1 MCWGRINPMYRGVA
15 PNSSIAMVKAARG
28 TAILSSQIMQGI
40 KFLIDKGKE
49 LNMPL
54 VISIS
59 LSTNDGAHDGSSL
72 LEQYIRTISN
82 LERVSIVIAA
92 GNEGDAGH
100 HVGGQL
106 VKTQRQIFNIASE
119 ERSIVMNFYKTIL
132 PNISVNI
139 INPTSQGTG
148 NINIQEGYIQG
159 TIGSD
164 RYDIYVSGPKPF
176 ELNSE
181 IRIILSA
188 RSGFL
193 VEGVWTLEINVTN
206 EYLGAYSIWL
216 PVLEGLNPATKFL
229 EPNQYNTLGI
239 PATVDNIIAVGSY
252 NYRTNNLSSFSG
264 RGAQDQ
270 NIVRPDLVAPGEDIA
285 GPVPNGDMIIKQV
298 HQWLLLKWLEYVH

>member
-1 MCWGRINPMYRGVA
+1 MNSTGTSTRIEYIYDLSTGGNVYNKQMINEAIKSNNPFSVVPSIDNSGHGTHVAGIACAGGRINQMYRGVA

-119 ERSIVMNFYKTIL
+119 ERSIVMNFIRQYC
-132 PNISVNI
+132 P
-139 INPTSQGTG
+139 
-148 NINIQEGYIQG
+148 
-159 TIGSD
+159 
-164 RYDIYVSGPKPF
+164 IYQ
-176 ELNSE
+176 L
-181 IRIILSA
+181 I
-188 RSGFL
+188 
-193 VEGVWTLEINVTN
+193 
-206 EYLGAYSIWL
+206 
-216 PVLEGLNPATKFL
+216 
-229 EPNQYNTLGI
+229 
-239 PATVDNIIAVGSY
+239 
-252 NYRTNNLSSFSG
+252 
-264 RGAQDQ
+264 
-270 NIVRPDLVAPGEDIA
+270 
-285 GPVPNGDMIIKQV
+285 
-298 HQWLLLKWLEYVH
+298 